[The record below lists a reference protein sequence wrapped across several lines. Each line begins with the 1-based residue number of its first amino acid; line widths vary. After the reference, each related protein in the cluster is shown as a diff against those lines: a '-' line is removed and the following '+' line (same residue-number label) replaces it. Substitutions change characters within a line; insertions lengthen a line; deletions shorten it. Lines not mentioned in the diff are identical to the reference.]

1 MLKLGVAQLS
11 IGDEIEYNLAKVYS
25 YMKRAAGEGVCLLG
39 FPEMFLTGY
48 NPSYIENGDVN
59 AKIDEA
65 LCGIGM
71 KSKELGVSVIV
82 GHGYR
87 HGGKFVN
94 RASVILPDGRKFNY
108 DKIHLTGVE
117 EKYFAPGS
125 GRLYF
130 EFAGHRIGVI
140 ICGDQNDPMLIRH
153 LREQGVDMLY
163 IISAHYYK
171 PQEARWKVE
180 KNRAIPIARAV
191 ENKIYVFLANTVG
204 SHIGMVSLGNSLIVD
219 PEGCVVV
226 SAGESN
232 ECLLT
237 VQIGEVE
244 SVKVFL

>member
-1 MLKLGVAQLS
+1 MKFGVAQLS
-11 IGDEIEYNLAKVYS
+11 IGDKIEYNLAKVYNC
-25 YMKRAAGEGVCLLG
+25 MEKAAGEGVCLLG

-48 NPSYIENGDVN
+48 NPSYLEDSDIN

-65 LCGIGM
+65 LCGVGM
-71 KSKELGVSVIV
+71 KSKELGVGVIV

-87 HGGKFVN
+87 NGDKFVN

-108 DKIHLTGVE
+108 DKIHLTEVE
-117 EKYFAPGS
+117 EKYFVPGFEKLS
-125 GRLYF
+125 F
-130 EFAGHRIGVI
+130 EFAGHMIGVI
-140 ICGDQNDPMLIRH
+140 ICRDQNDPMLIRH

-191 ENKIYVFLANTVG
+191 ENKIYVFLANAVG

-219 PEGCVVV
+219 PEGCVVA
-226 SAGESN
+226 SAGESD

-237 VQIGEVE
+237 V
-244 SVKVFL
+244 SVSI